1 MRTGHLAG
9 AALALGLLA
18 LAAWAQDADHAGHES
33 HGAATATEENAA
45 VRAYMEAN
53 ARMHAEMDIDFT
65 GDADVDFV
73 LGMLA
78 HHRGAVEMAQVVIAH
93 GTDPEV
99 RALAEEIVAAQE
111 AEIAWMEGWLERN
124 GQ

>member
-18 LAAWAQDADHAGHES
+18 GAAWAQDADHAGH
-33 HGAATATEENAA
+33 GAATVTEENAA
-45 VRAYMEAN
+45 VRAYMEVN

-124 GQ
+124 GR